1 MDTSTFAQKI
11 KAKYPAYQNVDD
23 ATLVNK
29 FIEKYPEYKSQVNVQ
44 SETGADISQTGSAIV
59 NTVNKGVDKY
69 NEIQARQDA
78 GTQSGLRTKLQQ
90 LGVGAKTA
98 SGVIAD
104 VTTGAVKA
112 VLPQSGEN
120 LVKQGLSE
128 GMKGLADLTNR
139 YDEIKKTN
147 PTLAFGINA
156 ALGFTPDAALS
167 VKDLMNGYEKL
178 KTTNPKL
185 AQDIDSTLG
194 FVQLGLDVTG
204 IGETASLAKSGIKK
218 GVQMAETGVKDI
230 AQAGSDIATGASQLK
245 DEAIQI
251 LAPKVD
257 EQVKTVLQN
266 TPTEKFDKVVQI
278 AKESAANAEAPS
290 TFEVVSQSM
299 TDATKQ
305 LQSQTKSLAEQKA
318 TIIGKAKTGLADF
331 TKETGKTI
339 LDINRKLKDSKIGQ
353 QFIEKLKG
361 VKNKI
366 DADKAIDEM
375 QDILYKGNKDMTI
388 PIGSKEDKIL
398 RGVLGEYNTTLKSTL
413 PSSYGKINSEI
424 SNRLKAINILNRS
437 LGETVNGVS
446 TRGAGLVKR
455 FFSPSG
461 TQAKELFKY
470 IKSTTGINLAEDA
483 TLAKYVADAF
493 GDTKVKSLL
502 EGLPTS
508 KSGIIDKTIDFALEK
523 TGVKDVI
530 SSAKTEGM
538 IKKARSL
545 TKSAK

>member
-29 FIEKYPEYKSQVNVQ
+29 FIEKYPVYKSQVNIQ
-44 SETGADISQTGSAIV
+44 TDTGADISQTGSAIV

-69 NEIQARQDA
+69 AEIQARQDA
-78 GTQSGLRTKLQQ
+78 GLQGGLRTKLQQ
-90 LGVGAKTA
+90 LGVGAGTA
-98 SGVIAD
+98 SGVIGD
-104 VTTGAVKA
+104 VVTGAVKA

-120 LVKQGLSE
+120 LVKQGLST
-128 GMKGLADLTNR
+128 GMKGIADLTNR

-178 KTTNPKL
+178 KTTNPAL
-185 AQDIDSTLG
+185 AQDIDSALG

-388 PIGSKEDKIL
+388 PTGSKEDKIL

>member
-1 MDTSTFAQKI
+1 
-11 KAKYPAYQNVDD
+11 
-23 ATLVNK
+23 
-29 FIEKYPEYKSQVNVQ
+29 
-44 SETGADISQTGSAIV
+44 
-59 NTVNKGVDKY
+59 
-69 NEIQARQDA
+69 
-78 GTQSGLRTKLQQ
+78 
-90 LGVGAKTA
+90 
-98 SGVIAD
+98 
-104 VTTGAVKA
+104 
-112 VLPQSGEN
+112 
-120 LVKQGLSE
+120 
-128 GMKGLADLTNR
+128 
-139 YDEIKKTN
+139 
-147 PTLAFGINA
+147 
-156 ALGFTPDAALS
+156 
-167 VKDLMNGYEKL
+167 
-178 KTTNPKL
+178 
-185 AQDIDSTLG
+185 
-194 FVQLGLDVTG
+194 
-204 IGETASLAKSGIKK
+204 
-218 GVQMAETGVKDI
+218 
-230 AQAGSDIATGASQLK
+230 
-245 DEAIQI
+245 
-251 LAPKVD
+251 
-257 EQVKTVLQN
+257 
-266 TPTEKFDKVVQI
+266 
-278 AKESAANAEAPS
+278 
-290 TFEVVSQSM
+290 
-299 TDATKQ
+299 
-305 LQSQTKSLAEQKA
+305 
-318 TIIGKAKTGLADF
+318 
-331 TKETGKTI
+331 
-339 LDINRKLKDSKIGQ
+339 
-353 QFIEKLKG
+353 
-361 VKNKI
+361 
-366 DADKAIDEM
+366 M

-538 IKKARSL
+538 IKKARYL

>member
-1 MDTSTFAQKI
+1 MDTTTFAQKI

-23 ATLVNK
+23 ATLVKK

-90 LGVGAKTA
+90 LGVGASTA
-98 SGVIAD
+98 SGVINDAL
-104 VTTGAVKA
+104 TGAVKT
-112 VLPQSGEN
+112 VLPQSAEN
-120 LVKQGLSE
+120 AVKSGLQAVTKPIIESAPVQSIM
-128 GMKGLADLTNR
+128 GK
-139 YDEIKKTN
+139 
-147 PTLAFGINA
+147 
-156 ALGFTPDAALS
+156 
-167 VKDLMNGYEKL
+167 YEEL
-178 KTTNPKL
+178 KQTNPKL
-185 AQDIDSTLG
+185 AQDISSALG
-194 FVQLGLDVTG
+194 FAQLGLDVTG

-339 LDINRKLKDSKIGQ
+339 LDINRKLKGSKIGQ